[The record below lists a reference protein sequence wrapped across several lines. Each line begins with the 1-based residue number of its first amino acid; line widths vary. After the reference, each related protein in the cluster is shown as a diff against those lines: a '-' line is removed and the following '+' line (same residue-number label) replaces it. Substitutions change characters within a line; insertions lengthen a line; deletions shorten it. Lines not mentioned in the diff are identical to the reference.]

1 MAPGP
6 TASSEEADAT
16 MASMDLSDYV
26 DALRGSLT
34 TAAAAAGE
42 QARETAR
49 LLADTMEPAV
59 RLAVIDALSAMAA
72 EVTAALDGAVVDI
85 RVRGRDPEVVVVPAA
100 PHADAA
106 EPPVDEPDDDT
117 DEDGSVARI
126 SLRLPDALK
135 TRAERAAAAEGLS
148 LNAWLIRAVATGLR
162 EPRTPPSSS
171 RGPHRYTGFA
181 HS

>member
-1 MAPGP
+1 
-6 TASSEEADAT
+6 

-26 DALRGSLT
+26 DALRDSLT

-72 EVTAALDGAVVDI
+72 EVTAALDGDVVDI
-85 RVRGRDPEVVVVPAA
+85 RVRGRDPEVVVSPA
-100 PHADAA
+100 PHAEAE
-106 EPPVDEPDDDT
+106 EPPAPGKDDD
-117 DEDGSVARI
+117 DLGDDDGSVARI

-135 TRAERAAAAEGLS
+135 TRAERAAAAEGQS
-148 LNAWLIRAVATGLR
+148 LNAWLVRAAAAALR
-162 EPRTPPSSS
+162 EPRTPPTGG
-171 RGPHRYTGFA
+171 RGPRRYSGFA
-181 HS
+181 RS